1 MTDLKCYLPYLKKV
15 VDQSNNLYHHSISRK
30 PIDADY
36 SALIENIQT
45 NPKPPKFMIE
55 SKLLTVKI
63 FLVKAILKIGQEKYF
78 LSFLF

>member
-36 SALIENIQT
+36 SAFIENI
-45 NPKPPKFMIE
+45 
-55 SKLLTVKI
+55 
-63 FLVKAILKIGQEKYF
+63 
-78 LSFLF
+78 